1 MLETQI
7 LGVSLFSN
15 MMCKTFDNEQS
26 KMTTMLIKQKTTIG
40 TLLKESISL
49 KIENGCSAS
58 LRLSNA
64 CNFLFLFVS
73 QSCFDDIFVLQNI
86 SINLSS
92 FFMAHNIFITQ
103 KIYPL
108 SSNWLHFLFLTY
120 VLNELPML
128 IC

>member
-7 LGVSLFSN
+7 LGVSLFST

-40 TLLKESISL
+40 PLLKQSISL

-73 QSCFDDIFVLQNI
+73 QSCFDDIFL
-86 SINLSS
+86 L
-92 FFMAHNIFITQ
+92 FMAQNIFITQ
-103 KIYPL
+103 KIYL
-108 SSNWLHFLFLTY
+108 SFYDLR
-120 VLNELPML
+120 
-128 IC
+128 I